1 MAKEDEELPGFLP
14 WQEDLQMFSQY
25 LDRKEQLEIDHK
37 EYMAAHPELKAI
49 LADFLQSLL
58 IHKPDD
64 VYQFAHDAFAP
75 FAATSHQPVTQQE
88 H

>member
-1 MAKEDEELPGFLP
+1 
-14 WQEDLQMFSQY
+14 
-25 LDRKEQLEIDHK
+25 
-37 EYMAAHPELKAI
+37 MAAHPELKAI